1 MSNLNFIIM
10 LLLYIFLSLTL
21 LAIIAKV
28 AEYLF
33 QKYWVNPKQEKIA
46 LMSDNDLIQRYYQL
60 QSDLVDSFSPLKEK
74 EVSLIHTEL
83 QKREIA

>member
-1 MSNLNFIIM
+1 
-10 LLLYIFLSLTL
+10 
-21 LAIIAKV
+21 
-28 AEYLF
+28 
-33 QKYWVNPKQEKIA
+33 
-46 LMSDNDLIQRYYQL
+46 MSDNDLIQRYYQL